1 MPTRSA
7 RKNPDVVVLT
17 GAGISIPIGIP
28 AMQGMFKAFLNR
40 AESGIS
46 AEERQACHLFTEELG
61 VAEDLEE
68 FLVAADAITEFG
80 FTSLSPLIERSIS
93 TRRKTKI
100 IEDYNDR
107 LNDYIASAKNLRSR
121 ILEFMARKCFRFDRD
136 LATTLF
142 AGLVASLARKGY
154 PVYTTNYDF
163 SFEHVAI
170 ENRIRIN
177 DNFTDAGQRHLWNP
191 SIDFPLGNA
200 LTIIKLHGSVAWY
213 VGNDGKIE
221 KIYSNTDI
229 NPIGKPIDRIVI
241 APTRFKDIYAQ
252 HFFALYSHFLTNLA
266 TARVL
271 IVTGHSLRD
280 DYLRAAIIERVR
292 KKPFSLVVIAPNFP
306 TTLPTE
312 LAPARLGTFGDV
324 THVPF
329 KFEEFSDELASILN
343 DVEPNQ
349 IATRCAEVV
358 QHRRSRKTKIAIKG
372 KIGTLKANTKKS
384 FTAMIDAYLSS
395 NQKPAS
401 IRVWL
406 EADCKTHDGTVQHE
420 FSDQFLES
428 PHILVGEGL
437 SGLVRKEVPIK
448 FTVPE
453 YSDWVAHANKV
464 SLHVGIVKNTVERP
478 TAAKEPD
485 ILGKD
490 SRTLSYTG

>member
-1 MPTRSA
+1 MSTRSA

-17 GAGISIPIGIP
+17 GAGISISIGIP

-46 AEERQACHLFTEELG
+46 AEERQACRLFTEDLG
-61 VAEDLEE
+61 VADDLEE
-68 FLVAADAITEFG
+68 FLVAANAITEFQS
-80 FTSLSPLIERSIS
+80 TSLSPLVERSIS
-93 TRRKTKI
+93 TRRKTKVI
-100 IEDYNDR
+100 VDYQDR
-107 LNDYIASAKNLRSR
+107 LKDYVASAKNLRNR
-121 ILEFMARKCFRFDRD
+121 ILEFMARKCFKFDRGR
-136 LATTLF
+136 ATTLF
-142 AGLVASLARKGY
+142 KGLVESLAKKGY

-170 ENRIRIN
+170 ENQIRIN
-177 DNFTDAGQRHLWNP
+177 DNFSSAGQRNLWNP
-191 SIDFPLGNA
+191 SIDFPVGNA
-200 LTIIKLHGSVAWY
+200 LTLIKLHGSVAWY
-213 VGNDGKIE
+213 VGHDGKIE

-229 NPIGKPIDRIVI
+229 NPIGQPIDRIVI

-252 HFFALYSHFLTNLA
+252 HFFALYSHFLTNLT

-292 KKPFSLVVIAPNFP
+292 KRPFHLLVIGPSFP
-306 TTLPTE
+306 TTLPNE
-312 LAPARLGTFGDV
+312 LTPARLGASGDV

-343 DVEPNQ
+343 DAKPDE
-349 IATRCAEVV
+349 IASRCAEVV

-372 KIGTLKANTKKS
+372 KIGTLKANTKRS
-384 FTAMIDAYLSS
+384 FTATIDAYLQL

-406 EADCKTHDGTVQHE
+406 KADWKTPDGTVQSRISGE
-420 FSDQFLES
+420 FLED
-428 PHILVGEGL
+428 PQILVGEGL

-453 YSDWVAHANKV
+453 YPDWVAHANKV
-464 SLHVGIVKNTVERP
+464 SLHVAIIKNTVGKP
-478 TAAKEPD
+478 AGAKESD
-485 ILGKD
+485 ILARD
-490 SRTLSYTG
+490 SRTLPYTG